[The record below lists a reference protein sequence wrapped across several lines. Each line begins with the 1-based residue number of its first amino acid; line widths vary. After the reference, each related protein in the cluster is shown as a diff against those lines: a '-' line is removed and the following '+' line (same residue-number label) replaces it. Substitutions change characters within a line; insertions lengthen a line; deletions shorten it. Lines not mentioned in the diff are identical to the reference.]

1 MSKISEKAQ
10 ELGQLLINSEE
21 YSKMEK
27 AEETLENDEKAVEML
42 KNFEE
47 KQQEFANDRSNK
59 ELRTEL
65 QSLQKEM
72 LKNEKINNY
81 FQTQKQFGK
90 LMDTINQEI
99 SNILNPAE
107 QGCCSSGE
115 GCCS

>member
-27 AEETLENDEKAVEML
+27 AEEILENDEKAVEIL
-42 KNFEE
+42 DNFEA
-47 KQQEFANDRSNK
+47 KQQEFANDRSNQ

-90 LMDTINQEI
+90 LMDTINHEI
-99 SNILNPAE
+99 SHVLNPE